1 MLKIWR
7 KTLLIIGLLHPIVVT
22 SDNILIAGARRL
34 AAVKALGWEEV
45 PVTVIDL
52 QEIPKGAFAENT
64 RWSPSPDAL
73 EPLERQRAKQRQGE
87 RRFPISASGCAPIT
101 SRAPWVLPQDPGQG
115 A

>member
-45 PVTVIDL
+45 PVNLIDL
-52 QEIPKGAFAENT
+52 QQITKGAFAENIFRKDSCDLNFQT
-64 RWSPSPDAL
+64 SLGRRGADQL
-73 EPLERQRAKQRQGE
+73 DHGKTVCERSMAE
-87 RRFPISASGCAPIT
+87 
-101 SRAPWVLPQDPGQG
+101 
-115 A
+115 